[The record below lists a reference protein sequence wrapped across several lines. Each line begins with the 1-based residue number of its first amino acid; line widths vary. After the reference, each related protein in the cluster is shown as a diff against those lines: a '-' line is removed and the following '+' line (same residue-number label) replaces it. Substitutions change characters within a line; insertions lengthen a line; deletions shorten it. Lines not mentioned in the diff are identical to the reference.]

1 MLVLLAIFGLIC
13 LYRIKFSSFH
23 PDYMGTGQTGSIKGI
38 FAMVILFSHLRGYL
52 TVTAPADLLYCALL
66 DLIGQ
71 LMVTLFFFYSGYGI
85 LESFKHKENYTGTFF
100 RNRILKTLVHFDM
113 AVLLFLILS
122 LLLGQTYPPKTY
134 LLCWVGWT
142 SLGNSNWFVFD
153 MLVLYLVT
161 WFALLLAGR
170 TGRKPLW
177 ACLLTTAF
185 SLVLWMVLREL
196 RPGFWEIIW
205 YNTILC
211 YPLGMW
217 YSLVRER
224 LDRLWQRRK
233 ALSWLSLF
241 LVGLCFVGCGLLY
254 RRTGRV
260 TVYSLYACVFSLLV
274 VLVTT
279 KVKVDNPILRWL
291 GENSFAIYIL
301 QRLPMILMEHFGLA
315 RYNLLFA
322 VLSIALTL
330 PLAWGFNKL
339 YALVDQK
346 LFPARQLQKA

>member
-1 MLVLLAIFGLIC
+1 MLILLIVFGLFC

-23 PDYMGTGQTGSIKGI
+23 PDYMGTAQTGSIKGI
-38 FAMVILFSHLRGYL
+38 FAMIILFSHLRSYL
-52 TVTAPADLLYCALL
+52 TVTAPADLLYCTVL

-85 LESFKHKENYTGTFF
+85 LESFRHKPDYMGSFF
-100 RNRILKTLVHFDM
+100 KNRILKTLLHFDM

-142 SLGNSNWFVFD
+142 SLGNSNWFIFD
-153 MLVLYLVT
+153 MLALYLVT
-161 WFALLLAGR
+161 WPALLLSGR
-170 TGRKPLW
+170 TRRKPLW

-185 SLVLWMVLREL
+185 SLILWVVLREL
-196 RPGFWEIIW
+196 RSGGWGTIW

-224 LDRLWQRRK
+224 LDDLWQRRK
-233 ALSWLSLF
+233 GLSWLSLF
-241 LVGLCFVGCGLLY
+241 LVIICFVGCALLY

-260 TVYSLYACVFSLLV
+260 TVYSLYACVFSLLI
-274 VLVTT
+274 VLITT

-291 GENSFAIYIL
+291 GEISFSIYIL

-339 YALVDQK
+339 YALVDRR
-346 LFPARQLQKA
+346 LFSPRQLQKV

>member
-1 MLVLLAIFGLIC
+1 MLVLLIVFGLIC
-13 LYRIKFSSFH
+13 LYGIKLSSFH
-23 PDYMGTGQTGSIKGI
+23 PDYMGTAQTGSVKGM
-38 FAMVILFSHLRGYL
+38 FAMIILFSHLRSYL
-52 TVTAPADLLYCALL
+52 TVTAPADLLYCTLL

-85 LESFKHKENYTGTFF
+85 LESFQHKENYTGSFF
-100 RNRILKTLVHFDM
+100 KNRILKTLIHFDM

-122 LLLGQTYPPKTY
+122 LLLGQAYSPNTYV
-134 LLCWVGWT
+134 LCWIGWT

-161 WFALLLAGR
+161 WPALLLANR
-170 TGRKPLW
+170 TRRKPLW
-177 ACLLTTAF
+177 ACLLTSVF
-185 SLVLWMVLREL
+185 SLTLWIVLRKL
-196 RPGFWEIIW
+196 RPGFWEVIW

-217 YSLVRER
+217 YSLVREG

-233 ALSWLSLF
+233 ALSWLSLVLVMVCF
-241 LVGLCFVGCGLLY
+241 LGCGLLY
-254 RRTGRV
+254 RRTGQIM
-260 TVYSLYACVFSLLV
+260 VYSLYACVFSLLV
-274 VLVTT
+274 VLITT

-291 GENSFAIYIL
+291 GETSFAIYIL

-315 RYNLLFA
+315 EYNLPFA

-339 YALVDQK
+339 YALVDRR
-346 LFPARQLQKA
+346 LFPARQLQTS